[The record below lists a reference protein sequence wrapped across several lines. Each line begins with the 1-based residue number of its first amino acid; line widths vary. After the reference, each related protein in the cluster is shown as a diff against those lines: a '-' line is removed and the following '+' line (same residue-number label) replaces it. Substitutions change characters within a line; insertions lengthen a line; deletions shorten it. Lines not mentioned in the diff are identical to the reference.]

1 MGTGVGSEPVVGGKV
16 TESVGE
22 RLCRRSA
29 KGSWDSCMI
38 IKQMDEGPQ
47 NLMGKFPGFFLKG
60 LAFYIHIHILNLI
73 TEI

>member
-1 MGTGVGSEPVVGGKV
+1 
-16 TESVGE
+16 
-22 RLCRRSA
+22 
-29 KGSWDSCMI
+29 MI

-47 NLMGKFPGFFLKG
+47 NLMEKFPGFFLKG